1 MVRWNALQQSLKYYE
16 KQLREMR
23 KLRYTKTKTRLLL
36 RNSVSGPQYY
46 IKEEQDRQYHYVRK
60 KELTKVKQIQK
71 IYFYEK
77 LEEVLKN
84 NIRLLQIALDGIV
97 ETDYDSINSLLPK
110 AYQNAEVNSEQSKRR
125 TTHNVILPSENPY
138 LRKNLIHRTSFGL
151 LVRSK
156 SELMIAE
163 ILYELG
169 VKFYY
174 EKRLLLQDEDGQ
186 PHEVYPDF
194 TIVLNNGRIYYWE
207 HKGMY
212 GDEAYAARDLDKML
226 LYYRNGIYPPV
237 NLIITMD
244 SPQGGLDASAVRAH
258 AAQIFALAI
267 SKK

>member
-16 KQLREMR
+16 KQLRKIR

-36 RNSVSGPQYY
+36 RNGAGGPQYY
-46 IKEEQDRQYHYVRK
+46 IKEEHERQYHYVRK
-60 KELTKVKQIQK
+60 KELERVKQIQK

-84 NIRLLQIALDGIV
+84 NIRLLQTALDGIV
-97 ETDYDSINSLLPK
+97 ETDYDSINGLLPK
-110 AYQNAEVNSEQSKRR
+110 AYQNAEVNSELPKRR
-125 TTHNVILPSENPY
+125 TTRNVIPPSENPY
-138 LRKNLIHRTSFGL
+138 LRENLIHRTSFGL

-169 VKFYY
+169 VEFYY

-194 TIVLNNGRIYYWE
+194 TIVLNNGRVYHWE

-244 SPQGGLDASAVRAH
+244 SPQGGLDASAVRAY
-258 AAQIFALAI
+258 AAQIFEFAI
-267 SKK
+267 